1 MEIQNTTNNS
11 DVTQVEEVAND
22 VVAKKKILIIDDD
35 ENLTSVLVDKLNFS
49 GFEADFSNDSTLG
62 LKKAIDTKPDA
73 ILLDVKM
80 PNMSGWELL
89 EKLRVDPWGEKAK
102 VIMLT
107 SLDKP
112 ESVAHAMEEGS
123 TIFIVKTNYTLDQVV
138 EKVKEVLR
146 V

>member
-1 MEIQNTTNNS
+1 MEIQNTTNQGEATQS
-11 DVTQVEEVAND
+11 DVATNA
-22 VVAKKKILIIDDD
+22 VVTKKKILIIDDD

-62 LKKAIDTKPDA
+62 LQKAIETKPDA

-80 PNMSGWELL
+80 PNMSGWEVL
-89 EKLRVDPWGEKAK
+89 EKLRVDSWGEKAK

-123 TIFIVKTNYTLDQVV
+123 TVFIVKTNYTLDQVV
-138 EKVKEVLR
+138 DKIKEVLH